1 MHVEETIEA
10 NAHTHYQSNDATQAK
25 EATDAPEES
34 VEDSIENS
42 ANLPTLCPTL
52 IDDMGQ
58 LFSIYSLEKAMT
70 VAKEKWPQF
79 RFVLCSEH
87 DMYEKEPYKTF
98 NGFSFFLIAATL
110 GCATLTYQ
118 PNKSV
123 GLIISEHEP
132 D

>member
-1 MHVEETIEA
+1 MHVEETIE
-10 NAHTHYQSNDATQAK
+10 S
-25 EATDAPEES
+25 
-34 VEDSIENS
+34 SIEDPIQND

-58 LFSIYSLEKAMT
+58 LFSIYSLEKAIV
-70 VAKEKWPQF
+70 VAKKNWPQF
-79 RFVLCSEH
+79 RFVHCSEH
-87 DMYEKEPYKTF
+87 DMYEKEPFKVF

-123 GLIISEHEP
+123 GLIISEHEA